1 MKLRTL
7 NDVDCSEKTV
17 LIRLDLNVP
26 MKDGEIQDDTRLQ
39 AALPSVK
46 HLIDQGA
53 KVVILTHFGRP
64 KGQIVDK
71 LRVDPIAK
79 ALSTLLNQE
88 ITKLDDCVGPE
99 VQKRVQEMAPGEVIL
114 LENTRFHPEEKA
126 NDPEF
131 SKQLASLGDI
141 YLNDAFGAI
150 HRAHA
155 STVGITEHL
164 PSYAGFLVEKEVEIL
179 SQVLENPKK
188 PVCLIVGGAKIDTKI
203 GILEKFLG
211 KADSFL
217 IGGALANTFI
227 AAQGHAVGTSLFQED
242 KIPVA
247 KKFLDS
253 TDFALVPTDVI
264 LSDQISDEAHA
275 VEMPATEVAD
285 NMKILDLGPKTVEEF
300 INKINEAQTIIW
312 NGPLGLYE
320 FKQFAG
326 ATRAVAEAVAKSDAT
341 TILGGG
347 DTIDAVKEFGYTS
360 KDFTHISTGGG
371 AMLEF
376 LEGKELAGLGVLK
389 IN

>member
-1 MKLRTL
+1 MMKLRTL
-7 NDVDCSEKTV
+7 NDVDCSGKTV

-26 MKDGEIQDDTRLQ
+26 MKDGEVQDDTRLQ
-39 AALPSVK
+39 AALPSLK

-64 KGQIVDK
+64 KGQVVDK

-79 ALSTLLNQE
+79 ALRTLLNQE
-88 ITKLDDCVGPE
+88 VTKLDDCVGKE
-99 VQKRVQEMAPGEVIL
+99 VQDKVKTMNPGEVVL
-114 LENTRFHPEEKA
+114 LENTRFHAEEKA
-126 NDPEF
+126 NDSEF
-131 SKQLASLGDI
+131 SKELASLGDI
-141 YLNDAFGAI
+141 YVNDAFGAI
-150 HRAHA
+150 HRSHA
-155 STVGITEHL
+155 STVGVTEFL
-164 PSYAGFLVEKEVEIL
+164 PTYAGFLVEKEVEIL
-179 SQVLENPKK
+179 SQVLESPKK

-203 GILEKFLG
+203 GILERFLG

-227 AAQGHAVGTSLFQED
+227 AAQGHNVGTSLFQED

-247 KKFLDS
+247 KNFLDS
-253 TDFALVPTDVI
+253 TDLAIVPTDAI
-264 LSDQISDEAHA
+264 LSDQISDDAHA
-275 VEMPATEVAD
+275 VEMPVRNVAD
-285 NMKILDLGPKTVEEF
+285 NMKILDLGSETIDAF
-300 INKINEAQTIIW
+300 IGKIAEAKTIIW

-320 FKQFAG
+320 FSQFQK
-326 ATRAVAEAVAKSDAT
+326 ATRVIAEAVAKSDAI

-347 DTIDAVKEFGYTS
+347 DTIDAVKTFGYTS

-389 IN
+389 S